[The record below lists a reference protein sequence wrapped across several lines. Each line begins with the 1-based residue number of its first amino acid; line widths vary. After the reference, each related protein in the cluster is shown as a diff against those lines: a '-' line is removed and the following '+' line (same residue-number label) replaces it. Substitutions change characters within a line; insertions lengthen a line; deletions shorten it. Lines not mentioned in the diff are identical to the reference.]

1 MTDSGAQSDNADAAA
16 HSDGGHAG
24 EASSSSSATVWILV
38 DRSAY
43 QAAFETV
50 AEHLREAGC
59 DAQIVTIT
67 EVIGSVAREA
77 LAGGAERL
85 LRGLKVAFQGKT
97 TEEDLLGAVR
107 RARPDVIAVTNP
119 RYGRALSFLE
129 NLSGIRTLQV
139 GILPDFNLSTDWIN
153 SSLQAFVVPT
163 DEHRERLVSSGF
175 LADRVLVAAPAI
187 QAGFAR
193 EVERDE
199 TREHFGFD
207 EQKVVLVRAPG
218 FSPHILEK
226 MVFQATLVEGD
237 VRFVFHHEGDS
248 ACAAAL
254 RRAAD
259 QYGLRAAMFGKV
271 ADLERF
277 VAASDLVVAPTTES
291 FMAEILAQGRPVLL
305 VGAEE
310 QGAAQA
316 EFLGERKAAHHVVDV
331 LRLGSEL
338 ERMLD
343 DEELAKTTEAAAALG
358 AKDGSE
364 QVARALQVAVEH
376 ADDWLASPSDADGGP
391 KKEAPTDETGGE
403 EDEETTFEAAGPFE
417 TIGTGKS
424 KRETAGG
431 AESAPEGAKEERTW
445 REETYTGI
453 SAAEAKDQLAE
464 LILMERELERK
475 LAECEKQQERWRNRL
490 ELAREW
496 NEQDLADEA
505 KDILR
510 GYLSDAE
517 SIEEDLVDVR
527 RQKQKLKRAA
537 GASGNGSE
545 RRALPSA
552 DGDENRERQ
561 VEDRFRKMELDRDL
575 DDLKDKIRRELG
587 D

>member
-1 MTDSGAQSDNADAAA
+1 MTDSGAQSDQAETSTQSDNGAAESPSQGA
-16 HSDGGHAG
+16 
-24 EASSSSSATVWILV
+24 ATVWILV

-50 AEHLREAGC
+50 AEHLRDAGC

-85 LRGLKVAFQGKT
+85 LRGLKVAFQGRT

-129 NLSGIRTLQV
+129 SLSGIRTLQV

-153 SSLQAFVVPT
+153 SSLQAFIVPT

-175 LADRVLVAAPAI
+175 LGDRVLVAAPAI

-199 TREHFGFD
+199 TRGQFGFD
-207 EQKVVLVRAPG
+207 KEKVVLVSAPG

-226 MVFQATLVEGD
+226 MVFQATLVEAD
-237 VRFVFHHEGDS
+237 ARFVFHHEGDS

-271 ADLERF
+271 PDLERF
-277 VAASDLVVAPTTES
+277 VAASDLVVAPTTEPLL
-291 FMAEILAQGRPVLL
+291 AEVLAQGRPLLL

-316 EFLGERKAAHHVVDV
+316 EFLGERGAAHHVVDV
-331 LRLGSEL
+331 LRLGSEI

-343 DEELAKTTEAAAALG
+343 DEELAKATEAAEELG
-358 AKDGSE
+358 AMDGSE
-364 QVARALQVAVEH
+364 QVARALQLAVEN
-376 ADDWLASPSDADGGP
+376 ADDWLS
-391 KKEAPTDETGGE
+391 APTDATGGPQQE
-403 EDEETTFEAAGPFE
+403 APGDEGDEEETTFEAGGPFE
-417 TIGTGKS
+417 TIGTGKP
-424 KRETAGG
+424 KRETAE
-431 AESAPEGAKEERTW
+431 AEPEGDKAQRTR
-445 REETYTGI
+445 REQTYTGI
-453 SAAEAKDQLAE
+453 SAAEAKEQLAE

-505 KDILR
+505 KEILR

-517 SIEEDLVDVR
+517 ALEEDLVDVR

-537 GASGNGSE
+537 GASGPSSD
-545 RRALPSA
+545 RRALPSG
-552 DGDENRERQ
+552 DGEPDRERQ
-561 VEDRFRKMELDRDL
+561 VEERFRKMELDRDL